1 MVCRRG
7 EMTKAQIDREWPHQ
21 VALSAGV
28 IRSRNNAIID
38 RFCRGLSLCPRHH
51 DYERN
56 GERYVVYCFAD
67 RMEAE
72 FFQKRFDG
80 TLMDPTTRSRWPDHR
95 QSAPS
100 AEERHRNGRCVN
112 CDD

>member
-1 MVCRRG
+1 MVYRKG
-7 EMTKAQIDREWPHQ
+7 AMTKAQIDREWPHQ
-21 VALSAGV
+21 VALSAEF
-28 IRSRNNAIID
+28 IRGRNSTIID

-51 DYERN
+51 SYERN

-72 FFQKRFDG
+72 FFQMHFDG
-80 TLMDPTTRSRWPDHR
+80 TPMDPTTGPRRTDNR

-100 AEERHRNGRCVN
+100 GEERYRNGRCAN